1 MTITYS
7 EDADII
13 AEDPFA
19 ADYLPASDAGDFD
32 RVRVQA
38 QPELLPRLSRRN
50 PPVTSSDLSDSSELL
65 HCEVTFVLHFL
76 YRDAATRTGD
86 DLLWKKS
93 EYWQKA
99 AEAEVNSA
107 QLSVGENVRSV
118 QGSSAP
124 VWRC

>member
-1 MTITYS
+1 MTTTYC
-7 EDADII
+7 EDADIT

-19 ADYLPASDAGDFD
+19 TDYLPAADAGSFD

-38 QPELLPRLSRRN
+38 QAELLRRISRRN
-50 PPVTSSDLSDSSELL
+50 PPVFEGDLSDSSELL
-65 HCEVTFVLHFL
+65 HCEVCFSLHFI
-76 YRDAATRTGD
+76 YRDAATRTGE

-99 AEAEVNSA
+99 AESEVNSV

-124 VWRC
+124 IWRC